1 MKKLLLYLCKKTFA
15 IGFLVAGLA
24 LANQAIE
31 IIRSENAQG
40 ISLIT
45 FIIFTLLHINGI
57 LYSYFI
63 AKDKILLVG
72 TLLNALACLAISIL
86 KLIYGWVV
94 KSSAY
99 CSPFFYIYKEY
110 YISKKSPK
118 DFYIWILSPRRLGVS
133 FLLPGQKRNQ
143 KTPRRLY
150 SFYWY

>member
-72 TLLNALACLAISIL
+72 TLLNALACLAIVIL
-86 KLIYGWVV
+86 KICYG
-94 KSSAY
+94 
-99 CSPFFYIYKEY
+99 
-110 YISKKSPK
+110 
-118 DFYIWILSPRRLGVS
+118 
-133 FLLPGQKRNQ
+133 
-143 KTPRRLY
+143 
-150 SFYWY
+150 